1 MKLNI
6 VMISRAGSQKNIWD
20 VCSESVESEG
30 YKGDYM
36 SNKVVFS
43 LLVDNEAGVLSR
55 VAGLFSRRGYNIDS
69 LTVGVT
75 ADPRYSRATVVTT
88 GDHNILDQIEKQLNK
103 LEDVVDIKRLEPD
116 SSVCRELLLVKVLC
130 NEQNRQNIISIAD
143 IFRAKIVDVSIESL
157 VIELVGSQSKL
168 SAFLRMLKD
177 VEILELARTGL
188 TGLSRGTFDV
198 KIYDENGELVD
209 YDFMQD

>member
-69 LTVGVT
+69 LTVGET
-75 ADPRYSRATVVTT
+75 QDKCHSRMTVVAE
-88 GDHNILDQIEKQLNK
+88 GEPEVLAK
-103 LEDVVDIKRLEPD
+103 LVDVSKIQMLPADA
-116 SSVCRELLLVKVLC
+116 SVCRELILIKVAAKP
-130 NEQNRQNIISIAD
+130 EERAQVIAIAD
-143 IFRAKIVDVSIESL
+143 IFRAKIVDVGEESMM
-157 VIELVGSQSKL
+157 IELTGNESKL
-168 SAFLRMLKD
+168 DACTKLLEKFT
-177 VEILELARTGL
+177 ILELARTGI
-188 TGLSRGTFDV
+188 TGLSRGS
-198 KIYDENGELVD
+198 ENSLS
-209 YDFMQD
+209 

>member
-69 LTVGVT
+69 LTVGET
-75 ADPRYSRATVVTT
+75 QDKRHSRMTVVAE
-88 GDHNILDQIEKQLNK
+88 GLEQIEKQLAK
-103 LEDVVDIKRLEPD
+103 LVDVSKIQMLPADA
-116 SSVCRELLLVKVLC
+116 SVCRELILIKVAAKP
-130 NEQNRQNIISIAD
+130 EERAQVIAIAD
-143 IFRAKIVDVSIESL
+143 IFRAKIVDVGEESMM
-157 VIELVGSQSKL
+157 VELTGNESKL
-168 SAFLRMLKD
+168 DACTKLLEKFT
-177 VEILELARTGL
+177 ILELARTGI
-188 TGLSRGTFDV
+188 TGLSRGS
-198 KIYDENGELVD
+198 ENSLS
-209 YDFMQD
+209 

>member
-69 LTVGVT
+69 LTVGET
-75 ADPRYSRATVVTT
+75 QDKRHSRMTVVAE
-88 GDHNILDQIEKQLNK
+88 GEPEVLEQIEKQLAK
-103 LEDVVDIKRLEPD
+103 LVDVSKIQMLPADA
-116 SSVCRELLLVKVLC
+116 SVCRELILIKVAAKP
-130 NEQNRQNIISIAD
+130 EERAQVIDKKEKQEIIAIAD
-143 IFRAKIVDVSIESL
+143 IFRAKIVDVGEESMM
-157 VIELVGSQSKL
+157 VELTGNESKL
-168 SAFLRMLKD
+168 DACTKLLEKFT
-177 VEILELARTGL
+177 ILELARTGI
-188 TGLSRGTFDV
+188 TGLSRGS
-198 KIYDENGELVD
+198 ENSLS
-209 YDFMQD
+209 

>member
-69 LTVGVT
+69 LTVGET
-75 ADPRYSRATVVTT
+75 QDKRHSRMTVVAE
-88 GDHNILDQIEKQLNK
+88 GEPEVLEQIEKQLAK
-103 LEDVVDIKRLEPD
+103 LIDVKEIVELPHDE
-116 SSVCRELLLVKVLC
+116 SVCRELVLIKVLC
-130 NEQNRQNIISIAD
+130 TREERQQITTMAD
-143 IFRAKIVDVSIESL
+143 IYRANIVDVAKNSL
-157 VIELVGSQSKL
+157 IISLTGSQSKIYSFIAL
-168 SAFLRMLKD
+168 LDGFK
-177 VEILELARTGL
+177 ITELARTGI
-188 TGLSRGTFDV
+188 TGLARGAANL
-198 KIYDENGELVD
+198 K
-209 YDFMQD
+209 